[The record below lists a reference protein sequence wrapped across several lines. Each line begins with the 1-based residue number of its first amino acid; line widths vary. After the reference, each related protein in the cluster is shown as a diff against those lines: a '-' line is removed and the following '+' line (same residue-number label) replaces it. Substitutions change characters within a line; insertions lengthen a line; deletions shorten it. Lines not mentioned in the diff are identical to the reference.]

1 MAENIYSW
9 EFDDN
14 KNRWSLWYIIALSF
28 VIWISIWWFFTKQY
42 WMSFIVLL
50 IAWLVYFV
58 ENNSEDLVEVKI
70 TNLWVK
76 IAWVFYDFTG
86 IESFWIVYKWA
97 EPVLLRLNLNKK
109 WLRNID
115 VKIDSSIVKDVK
127 DVLSNY
133 IEETPK
139 IELTFSEKMI
149 KLLKL

>member
-1 MAENIYSW
+1 MSDSLYSW

-28 VIWISIWWFFTKQY
+28 VIWISIWWFFTAQY

-58 ENNSEDLVEVKI
+58 ENNSEDQVEVKI
-70 TNLWVK
+70 TDLWVK
-76 IAWVFYDFTG
+76 IAWTFYDFTG
-86 IESFWIVYKWA
+86 IDSWGLVYSGD
-97 EPVLLRLNLNKK
+97 EPILLRLNLNKK
-109 WLRNID
+109 WLRSID
-115 VKIDSSIVKDVK
+115 VKVNTNIISDIKNI
-127 DVLSNY
+127 LSNY

-139 IELTFSEKMI
+139 IELSFSEKMT

>member
-1 MAENIYSW
+1 MSENIYSW

-14 KNRWSLWYIIALSF
+14 KNRWTLWYIIALSF

-58 ENNSEDLVEVKI
+58 ENNSEDLVEVII

-86 IESFWIVYKWA
+86 IESFWIVYKW
-97 EPVLLRLNLNKK
+97 EDPILLRLNLNKK

-115 VKIDSSIVKDVK
+115 VKIDSTIVKDIK
-127 DVLSNY
+127 DVLLDY
-133 IEETPK
+133 IKEIPK

>member
-1 MAENIYSW
+1 MSENIYSW

-14 KNRWSLWYIIALSF
+14 KNRWTLWYIIALSF

-58 ENNSEDLVEVKI
+58 ENNSEDLVEVII

-86 IESFWIVYKWA
+86 IESFWIVYKW
-97 EPVLLRLNLNKK
+97 EDPILLRLNLNKK

-115 VKIDSSIVKDVK
+115 VKIDSTIVKDIK
-127 DVLSNY
+127 NVLLDY
-133 IEETPK
+133 IKEIPK

>member
-1 MAENIYSW
+1 MSENIYSW

-14 KNRWSLWYIIALSF
+14 KNRWTLWYIIALSF

-58 ENNSEDLVEVKI
+58 ENNSEDLVKVII

-86 IESFWIVYKWA
+86 IESFWIVYKW
-97 EPVLLRLNLNKK
+97 EDPILLRLNLNKK

-115 VKIDSSIVKDVK
+115 VKIDSTIVKDIK
-127 DVLSNY
+127 NVLLDY
-133 IEETPK
+133 IKEIPK

>member
-109 WLRNID
+109 WLKNID
-115 VKIDSSIVKDVK
+115 VKIDSSIVKEIK
-127 DVLSNY
+127 DVLSDY

>member
-58 ENNSEDLVEVKI
+58 DNNSEDLVEVTI

-76 IAWVFYDFTG
+76 IAWVFYDFIG
-86 IESFWIVYKWA
+86 IESFWIVYKWD

-115 VKIDSSIVKDVK
+115 VKIDSTIVKDIK
-127 DVLSNY
+127 DVLSDY

>member
-115 VKIDSSIVKDVK
+115 VKIDSSIVKEIK
-127 DVLSNY
+127 DVLSDY

>member
-1 MAENIYSW
+1 MSKNLYSW
-9 EFDDN
+9 EFDDK

-28 VIWISIWWFFTKQY
+28 VIWISIWWFFTAQY

-58 ENNSEDLVEVKI
+58 ENNSEDLVKVYI
-70 TNLWVK
+70 TDLWIN
-76 IAWVFYDFTG
+76 IAWTFYDYES
-86 IESFWIVYKWA
+86 IESWWLVYIWV
-97 EPVLLRLNLNKK
+97 EPVMLRLNLNKK

-115 VKIDSSIVKDVK
+115 VKINKTEASDIKNI
-127 DVLSNY
+127 LINY